1 MRLPWPRLAVA
12 QIALSSALAFAQAPQ
27 PPAGAPFQLAGKYYK
42 NIQVLQ
48 DIPADQMLSTMLTI
62 SESLGVKCTFCH
74 VTKDFASDPTAMKN
88 KTRQMLRM
96 TAAINKTTFGGAREI
111 TCFTCHRGS
120 TNPEGVPLVP
130 GQGWSSQE
138 AVRISAGKLPS
149 SEQILQKY
157 IAALG
162 GVKAIQGMTTLVGNG
177 TATDSAGRKFPF
189 EIYAKPPDKR
199 LLIRHQPGRD
209 VPLGYN
215 GNYGWLMDIAGDFR
229 FMRSEE
235 LDEYKLEDIFYF
247 PLRLREMVSPLRVEG
262 IAKISGRDSYVV
274 SGRTRILPLVKL
286 YFDKESGL
294 LVRVLEHIDSAAGPY
309 PTQVDIAD
317 YRNAGGLRI
326 PFRWTLGQI
335 NVEGGPITYQV
346 DHLQENVPVADSK
359 FNKPGAR
366 AAEPAKSGSQHGN

>member
-1 MRLPWPRLAVA
+1 MV
-12 QIALSSALAFAQAPQ
+12 AQAPQ

-48 DIPADQMLSTMLTI
+48 DIPADKMLSTMLTI

-74 VTKDFASDPTAMKN
+74 ITQDFASDPTAMKN

-96 TAAINKTTFGGAREI
+96 TVAINKNTFGGAREI

-120 TNPEGVPLVP
+120 TNPEAVPYVA
-130 GQGWSSQE
+130 GEGSYQQE
-138 AVRISAGKLPS
+138 AAEILAGKLPS

-157 IAALG
+157 IGALG
-162 GVKAIQGMTTLVGNG
+162 GLKAIEGMSTLVGSG
-177 TATDSAGRKFPF
+177 TATESGERKFPF
-189 EIYAKPPDKR
+189 EIYAKAPDKR

-215 GNYGWLMDIAGDFR
+215 GNHGWLMDIAGDFR

-235 LDEYKLEDIFYF
+235 LEEYKLEDIFYF
-247 PLRLREMVSPLRVEG
+247 PMRVSEMVRPWRVEG

-274 SGRTRILPLVKL
+274 SGRTRVLPLVRL

-294 LVRVLEHIDSAAGPY
+294 LVRVRLHIDSAVGPY
-309 PTQVDIAD
+309 PTQVDIDD
-317 YRNAGGLRI
+317 YRSAGDLRI
-326 PFRWTLGQI
+326 PFHWTLKQI
-335 NVEGGPITYQV
+335 NVEGGPIDYRV
-346 DHLQENVPVADSK
+346 DHVQKNVPVEDST
-359 FNKPGAR
+359 FDRPAR
-366 AAEPAKSGSQHGN
+366 P

>member
-1 MRLPWPRLAVA
+1 
-12 QIALSSALAFAQAPQ
+12 
-27 PPAGAPFQLAGKYYK
+27 
-42 NIQVLQ
+42 
-48 DIPADQMLSTMLTI
+48 
-62 SESLGVKCTFCH
+62 
-74 VTKDFASDPTAMKN
+74 
-88 KTRQMLRM
+88 
-96 TAAINKTTFGGAREI
+96 
-111 TCFTCHRGS
+111 
-120 TNPEGVPLVP
+120 
-130 GQGWSSQE
+130 
-138 AVRISAGKLPS
+138 VRISAGKLPS

-177 TATDSAGRKFPF
+177 TATDSAGRRFPF
-189 EIYAKPPDKR
+189 EICAKPPDKR

-247 PLRLREMVSPLRVEG
+247 PMRLREMVSPLRVEG

-309 PTQVDIAD
+309 PTQVDITD

-346 DHLQENVPVADSK
+346 DHVQENVPVADSK

-366 AAEPAKSGSQHGN
+366 AAEPPKSGSQHGN